1 MEFCGSLAGP
11 CNLEE
16 AIQTSKLTQSLA
28 EQLVESVQNIH
39 SKGIVHRDL
48 KAKNI
53 FIKDEKVKIGN
64 FGLASEIEKDFNNL
78 KQTDELA
85 LQQIISRMQNL
96 TG

>member
-1 MEFCGSLAGP
+1 
-11 CNLEE
+11 
-16 AIQTSKLTQSLA
+16 
-28 EQLVESVQNIH
+28 
-39 SKGIVHRDL
+39 L